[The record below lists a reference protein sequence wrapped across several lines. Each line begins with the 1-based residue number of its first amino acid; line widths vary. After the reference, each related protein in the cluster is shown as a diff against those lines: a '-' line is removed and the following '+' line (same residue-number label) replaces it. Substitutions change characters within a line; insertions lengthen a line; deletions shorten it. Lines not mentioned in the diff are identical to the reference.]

1 MQRALVVEK
10 EMTKFC
16 TFASGSKGNAA
27 LLSVGNTHILID
39 MGISC
44 RRICQSLAN
53 LGLTPESLSAV
64 LITHAHRDHI
74 AGLAT
79 YSKKYHTPVITTAA
93 TAQEL
98 ANGIAGI
105 RRQLRCVEWGEVCQ
119 IGAVAVRVLESSHD
133 CAGSC
138 AFHINTPHGTVG
150 YLTDTGYIPPKTAK
164 ALVGT
169 KLLLLESNHDVRMV
183 CASPYPDFLKERVLG
198 EQGHLSNEVAAAF
211 AVDSAK
217 AGTQTIVLAHLSREN
232 NAPGLAL
239 HTVGRSL
246 KTIGYAGRL
255 LVAPA
260 DEMSEV
266 FQLG

>member
-1 MQRALVVEK
+1 
-10 EMTKFC
+10 MTKFC

-44 RRICQSLAN
+44 RKICQSLDS

-79 YSKKYHTPVITTAA
+79 YTKKYRTPVIATTD

-98 ANGIAGI
+98 GNSVAGI
-105 RRQLRCVEWGEVCQ
+105 RRQLHCVEWGEVCQ
-119 IGAVAVRVLESSHD
+119 IGAVAIRVLESSHD

-138 AFHINTPHGTVG
+138 AFHIRTPHGTVG
-150 YLTDTGYIPPKTAK
+150 YLTDTGYIPPETAD
-164 ALVGT
+164 ALAGVQ
-169 KLLLLESNHDVRMV
+169 LLLLESNHDVEMV
-183 CASPYPDFLKERVLG
+183 TSGPYPDFLKERILG
-198 EQGHLSNEVAAAF
+198 EYGHLSNEMAADF
-211 AVDSAK
+211 AVTSAK

-232 NAPGLAL
+232 NAPGVAL

-246 KTIGYAGRL
+246 EAIGYAGRL

-260 DEMSEV
+260 DKMSEV
-266 FQLG
+266 FRLG

>member
-1 MQRALVVEK
+1 
-10 EMTKFC
+10 MTKFC

-44 RRICQSLAN
+44 RKICQSLDS

-79 YSKKYHTPVITTAA
+79 YTKKYRTPVIATTD

-98 ANGIAGI
+98 GSSVAGI
-105 RRQLRCVEWGEVCQ
+105 RRQLHCVEWGEVCQ
-119 IGAVAVRVLESSHD
+119 IGAVAIRVLESSHD

-138 AFHINTPHGTVG
+138 AFHIRTPHGTVG
-150 YLTDTGYIPPKTAK
+150 YLTDTGYIPLETAD
-164 ALVGT
+164 ALAGVQ
-169 KLLLLESNHDVRMV
+169 LLLLESNHDVEMV
-183 CASPYPDFLKERVLG
+183 TSGPYPDFLKERILG
-198 EQGHLSNEVAAAF
+198 EYGHLSNEMAADF
-211 AVDSAK
+211 AVTSAK

-232 NAPGLAL
+232 NAPGVAL

-246 KTIGYAGRL
+246 EAIGYAGRL

-260 DEMSEV
+260 DKMSEV